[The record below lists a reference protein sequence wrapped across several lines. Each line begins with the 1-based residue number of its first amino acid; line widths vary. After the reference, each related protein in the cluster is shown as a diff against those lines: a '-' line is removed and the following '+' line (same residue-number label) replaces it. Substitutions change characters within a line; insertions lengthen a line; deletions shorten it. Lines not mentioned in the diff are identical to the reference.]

1 MIPLAGGTLLRTQIE
16 SLKVNVID
24 WFKQRQTPSA
34 KSAAKFTRVA
44 EAQAM
49 RLDCGNDKRLAD
61 LLNSN
66 EEPGESLFA

>member
-1 MIPLAGGTLLRTQIE
+1 
-16 SLKVNVID
+16 LKVNVID
-24 WFKQRQTPSA
+24 WFKQRHTPSA
-34 KSAAKFTRVA
+34 KPAAKFTRFA

-49 RLDCGNDKRLAD
+49 PLDYLAD

>member
-1 MIPLAGGTLLRTQIE
+1 M
-16 SLKVNVID
+16 NVID
-24 WFKQRQTPSA
+24 WFKQRQTPCA

-49 RLDCGNDKRLAD
+49 PLDYGNDTRLAD

-66 EEPGESLFA
+66 EEPGKNLFA